1 MKSNLGKNKGIRVAQ
16 NSPSSVDCLKTA
28 PTQTLRPKYLV
39 SNLLKKTAQSICHTQ
54 PEKIQIKTEF
64 PNF

>member
-1 MKSNLGKNKGIRVAQ
+1 MKTNLGKNKGIRVAQ

-28 PTQTLRPKYLV
+28 PTQTLRHKYFV
-39 SNLLKKTAQSICHTQ
+39 SNLVKKATQSICHTQ
-54 PEKIQIKTEF
+54 PEKTQIKTEF